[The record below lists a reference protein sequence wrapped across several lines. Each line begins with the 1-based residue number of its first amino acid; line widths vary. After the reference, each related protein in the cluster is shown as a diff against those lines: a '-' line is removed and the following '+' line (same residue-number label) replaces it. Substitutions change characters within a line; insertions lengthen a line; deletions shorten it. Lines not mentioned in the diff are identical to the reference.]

1 MKTIPIILLLLL
13 MSLAST
19 AQDSLQS
26 VSLAQTEAVDTSKVA
41 EVSIPKIK
49 QKVSKVRNNKAISRV
64 KPDTTLSRI
73 MYQDSVIL
81 TRIDKLGVDVN
92 SLSEETSKLGKVIAN
107 EQNRQF
113 QSLLSMKRIYIC
125 FSLAVLIIL
134 AVFLLYSKYQ
144 KLFFTRAVSELKD
157 SFDGLTTNL
166 NILIARQSDGL
177 KENIA
182 VHASELKN
190 AVDGRTSQ
198 LKEIIDG
205 QTSEL
210 KESFKQINANEPITE
225 VLLSPTE
232 MDCVAYNDAVQA
244 FVNINNYIYDLRRHN
259 SLIIP
264 YILWFTSENMKQPHV
279 DISNVSEDDRSKIA
293 LLVSKI
299 DQFKQNHMQ
308 AINRYLSRTR
318 NGESYA
324 ACLRCPI
331 KGQFDPELDQHL
343 LGEDLKPG
351 EEIHSV
357 YKIGYLFRDSKAYPY
372 REKSL
377 II

>member
-134 AVFLLYSKYQ
+134 AVFFVLAILLYSKYQ
-144 KLFFTRAVSELKD
+144 KLCSK
-157 SFDGLTTNL
+157 S
-166 NILIARQSDGL
+166 I
-177 KENIA
+177 
-182 VHASELKN
+182 
-190 AVDGRTSQ
+190 
-198 LKEIIDG
+198 
-205 QTSEL
+205 
-210 KESFKQINANEPITE
+210 
-225 VLLSPTE
+225 
-232 MDCVAYNDAVQA
+232 
-244 FVNINNYIYDLRRHN
+244 YI
-259 SLIIP
+259 
-264 YILWFTSENMKQPHV
+264 M
-279 DISNVSEDDRSKIA
+279 
-293 LLVSKI
+293 
-299 DQFKQNHMQ
+299 
-308 AINRYLSRTR
+308 
-318 NGESYA
+318 
-324 ACLRCPI
+324 
-331 KGQFDPELDQHL
+331 
-343 LGEDLKPG
+343 
-351 EEIHSV
+351 
-357 YKIGYLFRDSKAYPY
+357 
-372 REKSL
+372 
-377 II
+377 

>member
-26 VSLAQTEAVDTSKVA
+26 VSLAQTEAVDTSKVV

-49 QKVSKVRNNKAISRV
+49 QKVSKVRNNKVSSRV

-107 EQNRQF
+107 EQNGQF

-125 FSLAVLIIL
+125 FSLAVLIIIAIFFVL
-134 AVFLLYSKYQ
+134 AILLYSKYQ

-166 NILIARQSDGL
+166 NKLIARQSDGL

-198 LKEIIDG
+198 LKEIIDE
-205 QTSEL
+205 QTTFHDIHDI
-210 KESFKQINANEPITE
+210 FK
-225 VLLSPTE
+225 
-232 MDCVAYNDAVQA
+232 
-244 FVNINNYIYDLRRHN
+244 
-259 SLIIP
+259 
-264 YILWFTSENMKQPHV
+264 
-279 DISNVSEDDRSKIA
+279 
-293 LLVSKI
+293 
-299 DQFKQNHMQ
+299 
-308 AINRYLSRTR
+308 
-318 NGESYA
+318 
-324 ACLRCPI
+324 
-331 KGQFDPELDQHL
+331 
-343 LGEDLKPG
+343 
-351 EEIHSV
+351 
-357 YKIGYLFRDSKAYPY
+357 
-372 REKSL
+372 
-377 II
+377 

>member
-125 FSLAVLIIL
+125 FS
-134 AVFLLYSKYQ
+134 
-144 KLFFTRAVSELKD
+144 
-157 SFDGLTTNL
+157 
-166 NILIARQSDGL
+166 
-177 KENIA
+177 
-182 VHASELKN
+182 
-190 AVDGRTSQ
+190 
-198 LKEIIDG
+198 
-205 QTSEL
+205 
-210 KESFKQINANEPITE
+210 
-225 VLLSPTE
+225 
-232 MDCVAYNDAVQA
+232 
-244 FVNINNYIYDLRRHN
+244 
-259 SLIIP
+259 
-264 YILWFTSENMKQPHV
+264 
-279 DISNVSEDDRSKIA
+279 
-293 LLVSKI
+293 
-299 DQFKQNHMQ
+299 
-308 AINRYLSRTR
+308 
-318 NGESYA
+318 
-324 ACLRCPI
+324 
-331 KGQFDPELDQHL
+331 
-343 LGEDLKPG
+343 
-351 EEIHSV
+351 
-357 YKIGYLFRDSKAYPY
+357 
-372 REKSL
+372 
-377 II
+377 

>member
-134 AVFLLYSKYQ
+134 AIFFVLAILLYSKYQ

-157 SFDGLTTNL
+157 SFDGLT
-166 NILIARQSDGL
+166 R
-177 KENIA
+177 
-182 VHASELKN
+182 VH
-190 AVDGRTSQ
+190 
-198 LKEIIDG
+198 
-205 QTSEL
+205 
-210 KESFKQINANEPITE
+210 
-225 VLLSPTE
+225 
-232 MDCVAYNDAVQA
+232 
-244 FVNINNYIYDLRRHN
+244 
-259 SLIIP
+259 
-264 YILWFTSENMKQPHV
+264 
-279 DISNVSEDDRSKIA
+279 
-293 LLVSKI
+293 
-299 DQFKQNHMQ
+299 
-308 AINRYLSRTR
+308 
-318 NGESYA
+318 
-324 ACLRCPI
+324 
-331 KGQFDPELDQHL
+331 
-343 LGEDLKPG
+343 
-351 EEIHSV
+351 
-357 YKIGYLFRDSKAYPY
+357 
-372 REKSL
+372 
-377 II
+377 

>member
-134 AVFLLYSKYQ
+134 AVFFVLAILLYSKYQ
-144 KLFFTRAVSELKD
+144 NFFIE
-157 SFDGLTTNL
+157 GG
-166 NILIARQSDGL
+166 I
-177 KENIA
+177 
-182 VHASELKN
+182 
-190 AVDGRTSQ
+190 
-198 LKEIIDG
+198 
-205 QTSEL
+205 
-210 KESFKQINANEPITE
+210 
-225 VLLSPTE
+225 
-232 MDCVAYNDAVQA
+232 
-244 FVNINNYIYDLRRHN
+244 
-259 SLIIP
+259 
-264 YILWFTSENMKQPHV
+264 
-279 DISNVSEDDRSKIA
+279 
-293 LLVSKI
+293 
-299 DQFKQNHMQ
+299 
-308 AINRYLSRTR
+308 
-318 NGESYA
+318 
-324 ACLRCPI
+324 
-331 KGQFDPELDQHL
+331 
-343 LGEDLKPG
+343 
-351 EEIHSV
+351 
-357 YKIGYLFRDSKAYPY
+357 
-372 REKSL
+372 
-377 II
+377 

>member
-1 MKTIPIILLLLL
+1 

-134 AVFLLYSKYQ
+134 AVFFVLAILLYSKYQ

-157 SFDGLTTNL
+157 SFDGLTGK
-166 NILIARQSDGL
+166 A
-177 KENIA
+177 
-182 VHASELKN
+182 
-190 AVDGRTSQ
+190 
-198 LKEIIDG
+198 
-205 QTSEL
+205 
-210 KESFKQINANEPITE
+210 
-225 VLLSPTE
+225 
-232 MDCVAYNDAVQA
+232 
-244 FVNINNYIYDLRRHN
+244 
-259 SLIIP
+259 
-264 YILWFTSENMKQPHV
+264 
-279 DISNVSEDDRSKIA
+279 
-293 LLVSKI
+293 
-299 DQFKQNHMQ
+299 
-308 AINRYLSRTR
+308 TR
-318 NGESYA
+318 
-324 ACLRCPI
+324 L
-331 KGQFDPELDQHL
+331 
-343 LGEDLKPG
+343 
-351 EEIHSV
+351 
-357 YKIGYLFRDSKAYPY
+357 
-372 REKSL
+372 
-377 II
+377 